1 MDIWAVRYIKRTTG
15 ESIIPYLYIG
25 PLLYLVPY
33 GTFWTWEN
41 DVLPV
46 RYIDERLEDLL
57 NKFQSMFFTSY
68 VSYPYLKSTPTL
80 SYSSLILTPT

>member
-1 MDIWAVRYIKRTTG
+1 MPCTSMHDRYIKKTTG

-41 DVLPV
+41 DVVPV
-46 RYIDERLEDLL
+46 RYVDERLEDLL
-57 NKFQSMFFTSY
+57 NKFQSRFRPLMYLPST
-68 VSYPYLKSTPTL
+68 YPN
-80 SYSSLILTPT
+80 